1 MVSELISVDSFSVFA
16 LAIRSLIKCVICV
29 MFFLEFFFF
38 LYVCLPVCLFFKF
51 NEGH

>member
-29 MFFLEFFFF
+29 MFFWEVFFFICV
-38 LYVCLPVCLFFKF
+38 LACLFVFQVQ
-51 NEGH
+51 